1 MPHFRINIGS
11 NASNLSKMPSLAKY
25 LLRILFGPKF
35 FGHFKIP
42 PIIKRLNW
50 VLFEDDALDDDDVLG
65 MKIYEASLNFMLE
78 DFVQVGLQY
87 FYFEKFAFQPNTL
100 LVYFNAMIMMLKALE
115 LTYRILK
122 EMKKKWKSQERFW

>member
-1 MPHFRINIGS
+1 
-11 NASNLSKMPSLAKY
+11 
-25 LLRILFGPKF
+25 
-35 FGHFKIP
+35 
-42 PIIKRLNW
+42 
-50 VLFEDDALDDDDVLG
+50 

-122 EMKKKWKSQERFW
+122 EMKKKWKSQERF